1 MIVQQYAEKYGEK
14 KKNNMFYKDQL
25 DVHVVNVLTLMF
37 RGLLKNF
44 TR

>member
-1 MIVQQYAEKYGEK
+1 MFVQQYAEKYGARL
-14 KKNNMFYKDQL
+14 KNNMFYKDQL
-25 DVHVVNVLTLMF
+25 DVHVANVLTLMF